1 MMEEKR
7 VITLSNGGKYL
18 LIHEIGELEEND
30 GKRYFFAMGVTPDY
44 DLDTEDTLFL
54 CTFKENGED
63 IVTKVSES
71 TDLYKELS
79 MLEIVSTLMDNVSGY
94 KEQLREEIEKLEG
107 ESSI

>member
-7 VITLSNGGKYL
+7 VITLSNGGRYL
-18 LIHEIGELEEND
+18 LIHDIGELEEP

-54 CTFKENGED
+54 CTFKENNED
-63 IVTKVSES
+63 IVTKVSENS
-71 TDLYKELS
+71 DLYKDLS
-79 MLEIVSTLMDNVSGY
+79 VLEVISTIMDNIPGY
-94 KEQLREEIEKLEG
+94 KEQLKEEIAKLEE